1 MRAREVA
8 GGALGV
14 ALGAAVP
21 LAASLAGNAATEA
34 ERWPGWL
41 DVLRRHPWVSLAVVL
56 MLTGAL
62 LAVERRRAA
71 DSTGRRSSAVPPS
84 AVPQPPRWMVEREET
99 ERVVDAVLAEHSG
112 TVGLTTGLQGAGGF
126 GKTTLAKAV
135 CADERVR
142 RRFPDILFVTLG
154 GDLRGGPRI
163 AGKATEVIQLVTG
176 KEALFHEDPA
186 MAGAQ
191 LGRVLD
197 EWDRPLL
204 LVLDDVWSEAQLAP
218 FLIGGRR
225 CVRLVTTRIPSVLPD
240 HTPRVLVDRMT
251 DEQARTVLTTDLD
264 LSGDQTAA
272 LLTATGGWPLLLRL
286 VNRRLAAERA
296 TGLSTADSVAETLA
310 LLRSAGPAGAD
321 LGNGPEAVDLDDP
334 AQRERA
340 VRATVEASARLL
352 DETAGER
359 ERLLELGAF
368 AEDEVIPVELVCA
381 LWRETAGYEPV
392 RSRALCR
399 RLRDVALIGLNDSG
413 GLLLHDV
420 VRDYLRA
427 ELGPDRLST
436 AHAHLI
442 AGARPSPPPTAW
454 WDLPEGYLH
463 DHLVHHLVEAGLVAE
478 ADRLVGDL
486 RWVEQ
491 RIRHRNQSAPFND
504 ARLVPTASAARRASD
519 ISATVHLMDP
529 EDSWALRA
537 ATLYSRLGGQ
547 PHWADRAAERA
558 ARLPGPALVNHLPP
572 PDLPDSSVLR
582 VLPAT
587 GTVMGVGLAP
597 DGSTVTTVD
606 GDHVRQWDVESGRVL
621 WERPF
626 AHEFSVRDGYRQ
638 IGSNYAISADGRWF
652 VHVRV
657 HGDGVATVWEV
668 GTGNE
673 RTAECPFDFLV
684 GVAVSPDGRWV
695 AFCSVDE
702 VAVCRA
708 EEPNG
713 HRRPEETPRRA
724 PRPAGWLHCLA
735 ISSEGAVAVVHAGAV
750 LLLHDW
756 RDSDEEG
763 GAPTTLGTGDVLNVD
778 AAGDFLVYGAEDEAR
793 LRDLL
798 TGEERSY
805 PCDRRSSRFVV
816 SADGSAVFACL
827 NSPSRKWRQLRREG
841 EPALPP
847 EQHGGEG
854 STPYVVVN
862 GRGRMVRNVRSGVS
876 VSDPAAEPGE
886 AAPDAL
892 RRVHVVPLASGATL
906 VAWFPWRC
914 DRWVPRAPAPGQAA
928 DFGVAAPRR
937 GNDLP
942 PHWQR
947 WVAQVSLVR
956 PDPEASLPL
965 KRGPS
970 QMGSVSWTPD
980 GSLVA
985 LQNDDS
991 VELWEVATS
1000 TRLLSTRIDSSV
1012 SDGALLAVA
1021 PDGSWVSSAWR
1032 PHTSTPPWQRSS
1044 CTAVRIW
1051 YRDGGTLTFGAPHR
1065 PGLEDFARCAA
1076 AHPDGDSL
1084 LVGWSNAVVLH
1095 GLPTDTVLASLPLTD
1110 PVDLAISPDGTWFCV
1125 VTSQGLVEIR
1135 SLPALTLLTR
1145 LRTPSPFTAC
1155 SLSETP
1161 DGFLVHADS
1170 DRGVHTYRFRP
1181 GSGA

>member
-14 ALGAAVP
+14 AVGAAVP

-34 ERWPGWL
+34 ERWPGWM
-41 DVLRRHPWVSLAVVL
+41 DVLRRHPWMSLAVVL
-56 MLTGAL
+56 VLTGAL
-62 LAVERRRAA
+62 LAVERRRVA
-71 DSTGRRSSAVPPS
+71 DSTGRRSPAVAPS

-99 ERVVDAVLAEHSG
+99 ARAVDSVLAEHSG
-112 TVGLTTGLQGAGGF
+112 SVGLTTGLQGAGGF

-142 RRFPDILFVTLG
+142 HRFSDILFVTLG

-163 AGKATEVIQLVTG
+163 AARTTEVIQLVTG

-197 EWDRPLL
+197 ERDRPML

-225 CVRLVTTRIPSVLPD
+225 CVRLITTRIPSVLPD
-240 HTPRVLVDRMT
+240 HTSRILVDRMT
-251 DEQARTVLTTDLD
+251 GEQARTLLTTDLD
-264 LSGDQTAA
+264 LSDEQLAA
-272 LLTATGGWPLLLRL
+272 LLAATGGWPLLLRL
-286 VNRRLAAERA
+286 VNRRLVAETA
-296 TGLSTADSVAETLA
+296 TGLSTAESCAETLA

-321 LGNGPEAVDLDDP
+321 LGNGPETVDLDDP

-352 DETAGER
+352 SETAGER

-368 AEDEVIPVELVCA
+368 VEDEVIPVELVCA

-399 RLRDVALIGLNDSG
+399 HLRDVALIGLNDHG

-427 ELGPDRLST
+427 ELGPGRLSA
-436 AHAHLI
+436 AHARLI
-442 AGARPSPPPTAW
+442 AGVRSSPPPTAW
-454 WDLPEGYLH
+454 WELPEGYLQ

-478 ADRLVGDL
+478 ADQVVGDL

-504 ARLVPTASAARRASD
+504 ARLVPTDSAARRASE
-519 ISATVHLMDP
+519 ISATAHLMDP
-529 EDSWALRA
+529 ADSWALRA

-547 PHWADRAAERA
+547 PHWAERA
-558 ARLPGPALVNHLPP
+558 TERITGLVGPVLLNHLPP
-572 PDLPDSSVLR
+572 PDLPGPSALR
-582 VLPAT
+582 VLPAA

-597 DGSTVTTVD
+597 DGSTVATVD
-606 GDHVRQWDVESGRVL
+606 GNHVRQWDVESGRVL
-621 WERPF
+621 WERAF
-626 AHEFSVRDGYRQ
+626 AHEFSVREDFEQ
-638 IGSNYAISADGRWF
+638 IGSNHAISADGRWF

-657 HGDGVATVWEV
+657 RGDGVATVWEV

-673 RTAECPFDFLV
+673 RTAVCPFDFLV

-708 EEPNG
+708 EDPNG
-713 HRRPEETPRRA
+713 HRRPEEIPRRA
-724 PRPAGWLHCLA
+724 RRPAGWLHCLA

-750 LLLHDW
+750 LLLLDW
-756 RDSDEEG
+756 RDRHEEG
-763 GAPTTLGTGDVLNVD
+763 GASTTLGAGDVLNVD
-778 AAGDFLVYGAEDEAR
+778 AAGDFLVYDIEDEAR
-793 LRDLL
+793 VRDLL

-805 PCDRRSSRFVV
+805 PCDRSASRFVV
-816 SADGSAVFACL
+816 SADGSAVFECS
-827 NSPSRKWRQLRREG
+827 NSRSGEWRRLRREG

-854 STPYVVVN
+854 STAYVVVN
-862 GRGRMVRNVRSGVS
+862 GRGRMVRGSGSGVS
-876 VSDPAAEPGE
+876 VSDAAADLGE
-886 AAPDAL
+886 TAPDTL
-892 RRVHVVPLASGATL
+892 RRVHAVPLASGATL
-906 VAWFPWRC
+906 IAWFPWRC
-914 DRWVPRAPAPGQAA
+914 DRWVPRAPDPGQAT
-928 DFGVAAPRR
+928 DFGVAAPRPED
-937 GNDLP
+937 GLP

-947 WVAQVSLVR
+947 WVAQVSLVH
-956 PDPEASLPL
+956 PGAEAPLPL

-970 QMGSVSWTPD
+970 SMGSVSWTPD

-985 LQNDDS
+985 LQNEDS

-1000 TRLLSTRIDSSV
+1000 ARLLSTPIDSSV
-1012 SDGALLAVA
+1012 ADGALLTVA

-1032 PHTSTPPWQRSS
+1032 PHTSAPLWQRSS

-1051 YRDGGTLTFGAPHR
+1051 YRDGRTLTFGAPHR
-1065 PGLEDFARCAA
+1065 PRDEDFARCAA

-1084 LVGWSNAVVLH
+1084 LVGWSKAVVLH
-1095 GLPTDTVLASLPLTD
+1095 GLSTDTVLVSLPLTD

-1170 DRGVHTYRFRP
+1170 DRGVHTYLFRP
-1181 GSGA
+1181 GAGA